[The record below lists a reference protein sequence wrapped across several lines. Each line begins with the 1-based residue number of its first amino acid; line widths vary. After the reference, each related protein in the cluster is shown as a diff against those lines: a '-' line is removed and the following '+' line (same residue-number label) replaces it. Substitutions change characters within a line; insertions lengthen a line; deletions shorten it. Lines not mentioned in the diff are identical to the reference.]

1 VLEVRYQLP
10 GPRQP
15 LGEATYQPPRLTGAA
30 YAGAVRWLITEPA
43 DSAPLLL
50 GGRARPEIGWRWRG
64 GVFAPTAA
72 TRDEFDRWFRSGEPD
87 AGANGPADGERIAAR
102 QTSPEPVRVA
112 RVPWVAL
119 VIVCSVAAFLV
130 VIVLTWLPT
139 AAVGVAV
146 ALLGGAFGV
155 GVVLY
160 PQPAAQ
166 VVAAAQPGLVVA
178 LVAVVVQAVFR
189 WYVRRRVRHL
199 PGFTR
204 THPEPPTTGTA
215 SAPQPAAGSGTPA
228 SPPSVRSRPGSTGT
242 PIGSPVAPSGS

>member
-1 VLEVRYQLP
+1 
-10 GPRQP
+10 
-15 LGEATYQPPRLTGAA
+15 
-30 YAGAVRWLITEPA
+30 VRWLITEPA

-87 AGANGPADGERIAAR
+87 AGGNGPHGPADGERLAAR
-102 QTSPEPVRVA
+102 QNSPEPIRVA
-112 RVPWVAL
+112 RVPWLAL
-119 VIVCSVAAFLV
+119 VIVCSVAVFLV
-130 VIVLTWLPT
+130 VIVLTWLPA
-139 AAVGVAV
+139 AAVGVAA

-166 VVAAAQPGLVVA
+166 VVAAAQPGLALA
-178 LVAVVVQAVFR
+178 LVAVAVQSAFR
-189 WYVRRRVRHL
+189 WYVRRRVKHL

-204 THPEPPTTGTA
+204 TRPEPATTGTA
-215 SAPQPAAGSGTPA
+215 SAPQPATGSGVPA
-228 SPPSVRSRPGSTGT
+228 GPPSVRSRPGSSGS